1 MKRTGS
7 VLMLITLLLP
17 VMLMSVEYNL
27 NNYQEPDN
35 FEHGLNF
42 GLYNE
47 GYVNSK
53 EHEDRLYHSSNISAD
68 YFARKYSRQSILNIS
83 LFTDLDYEIYSV
95 NTTDSL
101 QYDADTPRFNSHFE
115 IGAELR
121 QYLYKDLFFNIDTY
135 CYAHNSYSDRDS
147 KSAEYNSTGNGKGY
161 FYTESAEIGL
171 GYGRVEDVSKACQA
185 VEILSEL
192 EKAGLLAREVNK
204 EDIESLADRLVQLT
218 TLRLF
223 DSRLVN
229 MEKVR
234 QINSE
239 LFEQGLLS
247 GDNIESFVIIM
258 DLYDLGTVFSRKSGW
273 DIYPEF
279 GIDNTDG
286 YSEGYFEKVYIDT
299 IHSDYTRDS
308 ESNNGSRTY
317 QPGLSFNYYQ
327 VLSSKWQLEAS
338 GNYGYFWSEY
348 DNEEL
353 EIRRS
358 ETSPDSTWE
367 KREYDKEGYSVEL
380 NLELSWYPDTRTEFW
395 SRLNY
400 DISDSDYDEVF
411 QSDDETENYTKSYS
425 EFERVYYISAGINYY
440 FSPKLNLLFKLSYRG
455 DNDESFY
462 TYNSRFKYDLRVR
475 YYLF

>member
-17 VMLMSVEYNL
+17 VMLMSVDYNL

-53 EHEDRLYHSSNISAD
+53 DHEDRTNNVANISAN
-68 YFARKYSRQSILNIS
+68 YFARKYNRKSILNIS
-83 LFTDLDYEIYSV
+83 LFTEFDYDIYSF
-95 NTTDSL
+95 NSSDSL
-101 QYDADTPRFNSHFE
+101 QYDFDTPEFNFNFNIS
-115 IGAELR
+115 AELR
-121 QYLYKDLFFNIDTY
+121 QYLYKDWFYNINAN
-135 CYAHNSYSDRDS
+135 CYAHNYYTDSDS
-147 KSAEYNSTGNGKGY
+147 KSADYNLTSNSKRYRYSEY
-161 FYTESAEIGL
+161 AMIGI
-171 GYGRVEDVSKACQA
+171 GYGRVEDVSQACQA

-192 EKAGLLAREVNK
+192 EQAGLLARAVK
-204 EDIESLADRLVQLT
+204 SGDVESLANRLVQLT

-223 DSRLVN
+223 DSRLDN

-247 GDNIESFVIIM
+247 EANIESLLIIM
-258 DLYDLGTVFSRKSGW
+258 DLYDLGSVFTRRSGW

-279 GIDNTDG
+279 GIDNIDG
-286 YSEGYFEKVYIDT
+286 YGDGNTEKVYVDT
-299 IHSDYTRDS
+299 IYSDYTRDN
-308 ESNNGSRTY
+308 EDNYGLRTY
-317 QPGLSFNYYQ
+317 QPGLCFNYYQ
-327 VLSSKWQLEAS
+327 VLSSNWQLEAS
-338 GNYGYFWSEY
+338 GSYGYFWSEY

-367 KREYDKEGYSVEL
+367 KREYDKEGYNL
-380 NLELSWYPDTRTEFW
+380 GLDLELSWYPNTRTEFW
-395 SRLNY
+395 SRINY
-400 DISDSDYDEVF
+400 DISDSDYDEEY
-411 QSDDETENYTKSYS
+411 QSDDET
-425 EFERVYYISAGINYY
+425 
-440 FSPKLNLLFKLSYRG
+440 
-455 DNDESFY
+455 
-462 TYNSRFKYDLRVR
+462 
-475 YYLF
+475 